1 MPPLLHLRRTLR
13 VLALALL
20 LVAGFVALTGG
31 MTFGGAL
38 ALAGLGLLAA
48 ARSRLVQPTPRPD
61 APAAA

>member
-31 MTFGGAL
+31 AKFGGAL

-48 ARSRLVQPTPRPD
+48 ARARLVQPSPRPA